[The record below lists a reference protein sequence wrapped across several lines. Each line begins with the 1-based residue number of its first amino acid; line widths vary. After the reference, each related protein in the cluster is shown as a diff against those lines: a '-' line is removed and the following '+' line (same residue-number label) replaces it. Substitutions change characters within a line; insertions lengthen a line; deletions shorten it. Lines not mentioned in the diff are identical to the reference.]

1 MNTHL
6 AVSIVSHLWDPNNR
20 FSLIFVMLMLSP
32 AGKCALLAIY
42 FVSMWWPQNFCIN
55 AGQSNRLAKRQFTID
70 TGREKI
76 PVEGHAHK
84 NVAVK
89 YLMRR
94 RRSLLGTR
102 DPKKVDTLYSS
113 LPTNI
118 KIIGKQL
125 THEYKINWARV
136 GSAEFEGSRFVFTM
150 DEEHLQNGDTIHNVP
165 TVQTWSK

>member
-1 MNTHL
+1 M
-6 AVSIVSHLWDPNNR
+6 
-20 FSLIFVMLMLSP
+20 
-32 AGKCALLAIY
+32 
-42 FVSMWWPQNFCIN
+42 
-55 AGQSNRLAKRQFTID
+55 
-70 TGREKI
+70 
-76 PVEGHAHK
+76 EGHAHK

-102 DPKKVDTLYSS
+102 DPQKVDTLYSS

-125 THEYKINWARV
+125 THEYKINWERV

-150 DEEHLQNGDTIHNVP
+150 DEEQLQNGDTIHNVP
-165 TVQTWSK
+165 TVANME

>member
-1 MNTHL
+1 M
-6 AVSIVSHLWDPNNR
+6 
-20 FSLIFVMLMLSP
+20 
-32 AGKCALLAIY
+32 
-42 FVSMWWPQNFCIN
+42 
-55 AGQSNRLAKRQFTID
+55 
-70 TGREKI
+70 
-76 PVEGHAHK
+76 
-84 NVAVK
+84 
-89 YLMRR
+89 
-94 RRSLLGTR
+94 
-102 DPKKVDTLYSS
+102 DTLYSS

>member
-1 MNTHL
+1 M
-6 AVSIVSHLWDPNNR
+6 
-20 FSLIFVMLMLSP
+20 
-32 AGKCALLAIY
+32 
-42 FVSMWWPQNFCIN
+42 
-55 AGQSNRLAKRQFTID
+55 
-70 TGREKI
+70 
-76 PVEGHAHK
+76 EGHAHK

-125 THEYKINWARV
+125 THEYKINWERV

-150 DEEHLQNGDTIHNVP
+150 DEEHLQNGDAIHNVP
-165 TVQTWSK
+165 TVANME

>member
-1 MNTHL
+1 M
-6 AVSIVSHLWDPNNR
+6 
-20 FSLIFVMLMLSP
+20 
-32 AGKCALLAIY
+32 
-42 FVSMWWPQNFCIN
+42 
-55 AGQSNRLAKRQFTID
+55 
-70 TGREKI
+70 
-76 PVEGHAHK
+76 EGHAHK

-118 KIIGKQL
+118 KIIGRQL
-125 THEYKINWARV
+125 THEYKVNWARV

-150 DEEHLQNGDTIHNVP
+150 DEEHLQNGDAIHNVP
-165 TVQTWSK
+165 TVANME